1 MAAPGGA
8 PPRVALVGASGH
20 GLWHRRTIAPLHDAG
35 RLELV
40 ALVDV
45 RPVEAAP
52 DAPVP
57 PGAGI
62 FTDHREMLG
71 AVRPDVVV
79 ICTPPHTHLPI
90 ALDALAAGADLL
102 LEKPPVL
109 SLADHRTLATA
120 LAGAGR
126 VAQIGFQALGSAALR
141 ELVSAVADGRLG
153 RITGIST
160 VASWQRT
167 DGYYA
172 RAPWAGRRSV
182 QGRPVLDGVLVN
194 PLAHAVM
201 QCLAVAEAAVAVGAV
216 APPGG
221 VGGAPPAGG
230 DGAPQAEVDA
240 VASGGV
246 DAVASGGVD
255 AVASGGVDA
264 VPPVEVDGV
273 PPGGVDAVPPG
284 WPAQVELERYRVRPI
299 EVDDTAALRA
309 TLGCGLPVVAA
320 VTLAGEDLIAG
331 EVIVH
336 GTAGRA
342 VLEYTTDRLTLPG
355 DPGPRAVPGRVNL
368 LENLL
373 AHRVDPVAVPLIAPL
388 HRTAAF
394 TALAQAIQA
403 APEPELVAG
412 DRVLATGAGPDRVL
426 TIRGV
431 NAVLRRAA
439 AEGALLSELRVPWA
453 VKPHRVAMEGAPGDA

>member
-1 MAAPGGA
+1 VSGRDRTGA

-52 DAPVP
+52 DAPIP
-57 PGAGI
+57 PGTRVC
-62 FTDHREMLG
+62 TDHREMLA

-109 SLADHRTLATA
+109 SLAEHRTLAGA

-126 VAQIGFQALGSAALR
+126 VAQIGFQALGSTALA
-141 ELVSAVADGRLG
+141 ELTSAVTEGRLG
-153 RITGIST
+153 RVTGISA

-172 RAPWAGRRSV
+172 RAPWAGRRSLN
-182 QGRPVLDGVLVN
+182 GRPTLDGVLVN
-194 PLAHAVM
+194 PLAHALM
-201 QCLAVAEAAVAVGAV
+201 QSLAVAEAVVAAGYAGPDGGA
-216 APPGG
+216 GG
-221 VGGAPPAGG
+221 SGFDGGAGGTGFDGGAPAWPV
-230 DGAPQAEVDA
+230 QA
-240 VASGGV
+240 
-246 DAVASGGVD
+246 
-255 AVASGGVDA
+255 
-264 VPPVEVDGV
+264 
-273 PPGGVDAVPPG
+273 
-284 WPAQVELERYRVRPI
+284 ELERYRTRPI
-299 EVDDTAALRA
+299 EVDDTASLRV
-309 TLGCGLPVVAA
+309 TLGGGLPIVAA
-320 VTLAGEDLIAG
+320 LTLAGEDLIVP
-331 EVIVH
+331 EVLVH

-355 DPGPRAVPGRVNL
+355 DPGPRQVPGRTGL

-373 AHRVDPVAVPLIAPL
+373 AHRSDPAGVPLIAPL
-388 HRTAAF
+388 ARTAAF
-394 TALAQAIQA
+394 TALVQMIQA
-403 APEPELVAG
+403 APEPTLV
-412 DRVLATGAGPDRVL
+412 GPEQVVASGEAADRVL
-426 TIRGV
+426 TIRGI

-439 AEGALLSELRVPWA
+439 AEGALLSELGVPWA
-453 VKPHRVAMEGAPGDA
+453 GKPHRAAVETEDRR